1 MGRVESVD
9 TRRGGVV
16 GELLDFTL
24 EFPFQLCVF
33 REAQVFPRHCI
44 EFTFSCCMMTVRDK

>member
-9 TRRGGVV
+9 TRSGGVV
-16 GELLDFTL
+16 GRLLDFTL
-24 EFPFQLCVF
+24 EFPFQLCVL
-33 REAQVFPRHCI
+33 REPQVFPRHCI